1 MIAIDDVGESKDAFM
16 WCKEKLKVNSWCYNV
31 GSNADYFYF
40 NEDKDAQFFITV
52 HGGRYCPPGPSGHYL
67 GKVL

>member
-1 MIAIDDVGESKDAFM
+1 MTSSNKHMIAIDDIHESKDAFM

-52 HGGRYCPPGPSGHYL
+52 FGGRYYNGG
-67 GKVL
+67 

>member
-1 MIAIDDVGESKDAFM
+1 MTSFNKHMIAIDDIDESKNAFL

-31 GSNADYFYF
+31 GSNADYFFF

-52 HGGRYCPPGPSGHYL
+52 HGGRYYDGR
-67 GKVL
+67 